1 MDYFP
6 TFTAFFR
13 SLKQLP
19 QRFPRLSSGRLL
31 RFDASMLFRQL
42 ASMLHS
48 GVPLP
53 QALAFLTD
61 EFSAKVGRKI
71 EAVRSRV
78 EQGEPLS
85 AALEELP
92 NAWVSGAWRTAVAAG
107 ERSGRLPEVLDQLA
121 EEGERLQEIGR
132 KLRSVLVYPL
142 SVLLFAGLIV
152 SVIMWKTIPVLAA
165 LYRSLGAALPFGTV
179 LIEQSWDYLR
189 VPYFALVLLLLA
201 HIVARTLM
209 PNARLPLSWLGEM
222 ITPSLPIARGLR
234 QSAIEVRFARTL
246 RLLLDA
252 GLALPEALDLCEGVV
267 SDTKAGRQIG
277 AAARR
282 IRGGE
287 LPSHALGE
295 VDAVAPAFLWFLAG
309 SEQRGDFL
317 DVTAAMAQAAEE
329 RFATRVDLA
338 ERVLEPASIV
348 TIGVIIGFAVVHF
361 YWPMFRLI
369 GVVGNN

>member
-13 SLKQLP
+13 SVRRLP
-19 QRFPRLSSGRLL
+19 QPIARVLSGRLL
-31 RFDASMLFRQL
+31 RFDRSMLFRQL

-61 EFSAKVGRKI
+61 EFSPKVGRKI

-78 EQGEPLS
+78 EQGEPFS
-85 AALEELP
+85 AALGELP
-92 NAWVSGAWRTAVAAG
+92 EAWVSGAWRATVAAG

-152 SVIMWKTIPVLAA
+152 SVIVLNTMPTYTS
-165 LYRSLGAALPFGTV
+165 LYRSLGAKLPAGTALIAG
-179 LIEQSWDYLR
+179 SWDYLQLPFF
-189 VPYFALVLLLLA
+189 VVVILLLV
-201 HIVARTLM
+201 HIVARTLF
-209 PNARLPLSWLGEM
+209 PNARLPLSWVGQVV
-222 ITPSLPIARGLR
+222 TPYLPIARSLR

-252 GLALPEALDLCEGVV
+252 GLALPEALDLCKGVV
-267 SDTKAGRQIG
+267 SDTSAGRQISE
-277 AAARR
+277 AARR
-282 IRGGE
+282 IRQGE
-287 LPSHALGE
+287 RPSQAMGE
-295 VDAVAPAFLWFLAG
+295 VDAIAPAFIWFLVG
-309 SEQRGDFL
+309 SEKRGDFL
-317 DVTAAMAQAAEE
+317 DVTAAMAGAAEE
-329 RFATRVDLA
+329 RFAARLDLA

-348 TIGVIIGFAVVHF
+348 TIGVIIGFAIVHF
-361 YWPMFRLI
+361 YWPMYRLI
-369 GVVGNN
+369 GIVGNK